1 MNYKLKSSLLLIFVF
16 FCSVHIQAQE
26 EIRFSNHKFNRLF
39 YNPAYAGNTGFM
51 EAVLAYRN
59 QWVGVEGSP
68 ETALVSFQAP
78 INYTNSA
85 LGAVAYRNKFG
96 IQSDIAI
103 FLNYAYQIQI
113 SHKGKLSMGL
123 QAGFINKQIN
133 WAELTFYD
141 PNISSNLQESD
152 NIVPDKNI
160 STWVPNFGL
169 GFYYFTPDYYFSLS
183 IPRLLSNDQPSTEG
197 ISNNVS
203 FDSKALFYYL
213 GAGVT
218 LPINREIDF
227 APSVLFVG
235 SHKTS
240 NLINVNFDFIH
251 DSGVSIGAG
260 YRSDGTWA
268 GLFGYQLTQK
278 LIFSYSYEKSF
289 GNYPTKGYTNHE
301 IILNY
306 NLSLRKSQ
314 ITSPRYF

>member
-1 MNYKLKSSLLLIFVF
+1 MNYILKSSILFVF
-16 FCSVHIQAQE
+16 VLLCSVNLQAQE
-26 EIRFSNHKFNRLF
+26 EIRFSNHKYNRLF

-78 INYTNSA
+78 INYTNSG
-85 LGAVAYRNKFG
+85 LGAVAYHNKFG
-96 IQSDIAI
+96 IQSDIAV

-113 SHKGKLSMGL
+113 NREGKLSMGL

-133 WAELTFYD
+133 WTELTFYD
-141 PNISSNLQESD
+141 PNPSSPNDAIIPD
-152 NIVPDKNI
+152 NNI

-169 GFYYFTPDYYFSLS
+169 GFYYYTPQYYFSLS
-183 IPRLLSNDQPSTEG
+183 VPRLLSNDQPSTEG

-203 FDSKALFYYL
+203 FDSKSLFYYL
-213 GAGVT
+213 SAGVT
-218 LPINREIDF
+218 LPINREINF
-227 APSVLFVG
+227 SPSVLFVG

-251 DSGVSIGAG
+251 DSGVSVGAG

-278 LIFSYSYEKSF
+278 LRFSYSYEKSF

>member
-1 MNYKLKSSLLLIFVF
+1 MKYSFLFIFF
-16 FCSVHIQAQE
+16 LFCSVNIQAQE
-26 EIRFSNHKFNRLF
+26 EIRFSNHKYNRLF

-59 QWVGVEGSP
+59 QWVGVDGSP

-78 INYTNSA
+78 INYTNSGVG
-85 LGAVAYRNKFG
+85 LVAYQNKFG

-113 SHKGKLSMGL
+113 SHEGKLSMGL
-123 QAGFINKQIN
+123 QAGFINKQVN
-133 WAELTFYD
+133 WTELTFYD
-141 PNISSNLQESD
+141 PNPSSANDALIPD
-152 NIVPDKNI
+152 NNI

-169 GFYYFTPDYYFSLS
+169 GFYYYTPDYYFSLS

-197 ISNNVS
+197 ISNNMN
-203 FDSKALFYYL
+203 FDSKSLFYYL
-213 GAGVT
+213 GAGIN
-218 LPINREIDF
+218 LPINSEIDF

-240 NLINVNFDFIH
+240 NLININLDFIH
-251 DSGVSIGAG
+251 NSGVSVGAG

-268 GLFGYQLTQK
+268 GLLGYQLTQK
-278 LIFSYSYEKSF
+278 LRFSYSYEKSY